1 MLTETKIKSILC
13 MTKSDNRSAGIIIED
28 YGIFEMIKPQTDEK
42 PCFALATETAPF
54 TYAEKINAPNDKK
67 YEPFERV
74 PWTLPNEPEPYE
86 STEKL
91 FEEIKDFLYTHLETP
106 KSDDLTVI
114 AAWIL
119 HTWTLEKSDTTAYL
133 FFYGVF
139 ESGKSR
145 ALELLQE
152 LGFRAWLATGITTA
166 TLFRAVEE
174 WQPSLLLDESET
186 FINRPEI
193 SGLLNAGYKRNTI
206 VPRQTQKADGTYETE
221 WFDLFC
227 PKAIAGTEDILR
239 TTKSRCITFKMS
251 KAARPIPIFI
261 DKEKACTLRNKLL
274 QWRFDQM
281 LDCEAREPREA
292 ATGHEGIEELSKVS
306 SGRLTELFLPLYQ
319 VTPSKYRKEILN
331 YVQNLRQERTREMG
345 LSEEVLVLASILE
358 CEKQGMT
365 QKGLILIKH
374 ITERIN
380 KQSDYQEQ
388 YTNQQLGQIIGR
400 LGFEKQHTR
409 QGNALVW
416 NEGLIKKLESDPRY
430 ETCFKP
436 VEVSDQYPTEGSQ
449 ASQLNYFED
458 TENSE
463 NKNCEAGSRHET

>member
-13 MTKSDNRSAGIIIED
+13 MTKSDNRTAGTIIENF
-28 YGIFEMIKPQTDEK
+28 GIFEMIKPMSDEHA
-42 PCFALATETAPF
+42 CFTLATKTVPF
-54 TYAEKINAPNDKK
+54 AYMEKINAPNDKK

-74 PWTLPNEPEPYE
+74 PWTLPNEPEDYE

-91 FEEIKDFLYTHLETP
+91 FEEIKTFLYTHLETP
-106 KSDDLTVI
+106 KPEDLTVI
-114 AAWIL
+114 AAWVL
-119 HTWTLEKSDTTAYL
+119 HTWTLERFDSTPYL

-193 SGLLNAGYKRNTI
+193 SGLLNAGYRRNTI
-206 VPRQTQKADGTYETE
+206 VPRQTQNADGSYETE

-239 TTKSRCITFKMS
+239 TTKSRCITFKMA
-251 KAARPIPIFI
+251 KATRPIPIFI
-261 DKEKACTLRNKLL
+261 DRERARTLRNKLL

-281 LDCEAREPREA
+281 LKCEHRERGER
-292 ATGHEGIEELSKVS
+292 ATGYDGIEELAKVS

-319 VTPSKYRKEILN
+319 VTPMKYRQEILN
-331 YVQNLRQERTREMG
+331 YVQNLRTERTREMG
-345 LSEEVLVLASILE
+345 LSEETLVLTAIIE
-358 CEKQGMT
+358 CRKEGMI
-365 QKGLILIKH
+365 QRNLILIKYVN
-374 ITERIN
+374 ERMN
-380 KQSDYQEQ
+380 KQSDYNELWS
-388 YTNQQLGQIIGR
+388 NRQLGEIIGR
-400 LGFEKQHTR
+400 LGFEKEHTR

-416 NEGLIKKLESDPRY
+416 NEGLIKKLEVDPRY
-430 ETCFKP
+430 ETAFKQIETTDTHP
-436 VEVSDQYPTEGSQ
+436 VDASPRSHVHSQEPEEYPKE
-449 ASQLNYFED
+449 
-458 TENSE
+458 
-463 NKNCEAGSRHET
+463 SRL